1 MRYGTADLSYQSI
14 KTLKS
19 TYRKST
25 IYVKSN
31 YNHCQEF
38 IEENEKYLEFVKN
51 IIIDNN

>member
-1 MRYGTADLSYQSI
+1 MRYGINDICYQSV

-19 TYRKST
+19 AYRKST

-38 IEENEKYLEFVKN
+38 IEENDKYLEFINSIIKN
-51 IIIDNN
+51 NN

>member
-1 MRYGTADLSYQSI
+1 MRYGTNDICYQSV

-38 IEENEKYLEFVKN
+38 IEENDKYLEFINSIIKN
-51 IIIDNN
+51 NN